1 MNRNKGIRFFVDTIR
16 DSTFLFFFF
25 FKERKQTNKE
35 PRNLVYIYIY
45 IYPFVLRFFSYVT
58 SIVSY
63 RGYAIMGI
71 QWKIYRKSD
80 DDRTNEN
87 KKLYNYNVQFI
98 TGGRKLVIEHDV
110 RYVIVVSVDEP
121 RRMERVEDRA
131 ALFLDFQTRA

>member
-1 MNRNKGIRFFVDTIR
+1 
-16 DSTFLFFFF
+16 
-25 FKERKQTNKE
+25 
-35 PRNLVYIYIY
+35 
-45 IYPFVLRFFSYVT
+45 
-58 SIVSY
+58 
-63 RGYAIMGI
+63 MGI

-131 ALFLDFQTRA
+131 ALFLDFRTRA

>member
-16 DSTFLFFFF
+16 DSTFLFFFS

-35 PRNLVYIYIY
+35 PRNLVYIY

-110 RYVIVVSVDEP
+110 RYVIVVC
-121 RRMERVEDRA
+121 R
-131 ALFLDFQTRA
+131 